1 MFNELGYFV
10 MAPMADYAARVEGFA
25 PIKNKVINESIGTIC
40 YNLTIYDDN
49 HMEDDEL
56 FSLTLIVQNG
66 SAIITQ
72 VDPQLSST
80 IVKIVDDDGKL

>member
-1 MFNELGYFV
+1 MD
-10 MAPMADYAARVEGFA
+10 PMADYAARVEDFA
-25 PIKNKVINESIGTIC
+25 IINESNGTIC

-49 HMEDDEL
+49 EIEDDEL
-56 FSLTLIVQNG
+56 FSLTLIVQDG

-80 IVKIVDDDGKL
+80 IVKIVDNDGKLTISFMTVL